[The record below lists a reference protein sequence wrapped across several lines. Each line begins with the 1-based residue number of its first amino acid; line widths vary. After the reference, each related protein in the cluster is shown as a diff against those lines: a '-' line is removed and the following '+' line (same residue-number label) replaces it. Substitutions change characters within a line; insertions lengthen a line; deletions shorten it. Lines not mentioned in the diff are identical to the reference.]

1 MEKKPFWMTTIG
13 SFISNEDGDGNE
25 NGKKAIGLGWQNNN
39 FARTSR
45 FFGHFLAVFARFME

>member
-25 NGKKAIGLGWQNNN
+25 NRKKAIGLVWQNNN
-39 FARTSR
+39 FARVLR
-45 FFGHFLAVFARFME
+45 LFVHFLAVFARFME